1 LIFQFGFIQTVC
13 ASIKP
18 KRIKV
23 VYHDL
28 SKPGRIEIIPNM
40 ATFFDLPCAVQDVA
54 MGSPDFY
61 KSNLSKI
68 DSHRMWII
76 AEPQAKTSNMIVH
89 CENMFF
95 VFDLI
100 VQELVHSDVVQIAGI
115 YNGPEVEMNQSLY
128 QDMPTKKV
136 PNKQAGHF
144 VTGKDGRV
152 IFIKA
157 PDVNIPLLSEGQAKT
172 LINDS
177 LVQKKGKNP

>member
-1 LIFQFGFIQTVC
+1 MQFGFSESIY

-100 VQELVHSDVVQIAGI
+100 VQEQVHSDVVQIAGI

-144 VTGKDGRV
+144 VTGKDGRI
-152 IFIKA
+152 IFIKS
-157 PDVNIPLLSEGQAKT
+157 PEVNTPLLSERQAKRI
-172 LINDS
+172 INEAIEPKKD
-177 LVQKKGKNP
+177 QKP